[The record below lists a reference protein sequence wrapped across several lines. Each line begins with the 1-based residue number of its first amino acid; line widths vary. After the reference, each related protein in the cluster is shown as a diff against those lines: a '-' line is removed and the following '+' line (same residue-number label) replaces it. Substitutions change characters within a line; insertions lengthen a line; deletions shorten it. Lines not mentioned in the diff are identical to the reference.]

1 MGGFMRLLM
10 AISADGFVAKSE
22 HDSMT
27 WLGSLDKHIFRILSA
42 VGGVCGIGRKSL
54 ACITTPLPWPGRTLI
69 PLSSH
74 GGIGGGTT
82 LTEFYEVH
90 PDAWLLGGQT
100 LALQAFELGYI
111 SEVHL
116 CRSTIKIGSG
126 IPELLTAHLRSPCI
140 LTVFKGVT
148 VADEELSVVVET
160 YRGTGSIYRTRDRYM
175 PS

>member
-1 MGGFMRLLM
+1 MGGLMRLLM
-10 AISADGFVAKSE
+10 AISADGFVAKSD
-22 HDSMT
+22 HDSMA

-42 VGGVCGIGRKSL
+42 VGGVCGIGQKTM

-74 GGIGGGTT
+74 GGTT
-82 LTEFYEVH
+82 LTELYHDH

-100 LALQAFELGYI
+100 LALRAFEFGYL

-126 IPELLTAHLRSPCI
+126 IRELLTSHLRSPCV
-140 LTVFKGVT
+140 LTVFKGV
-148 VADEELSVVVET
+148 AEEPSVVVET
-160 YRGTGSIYRTRDRYM
+160 YRGTGSIYRTRDLYM
-175 PS
+175 PTAT